1 MAHQAHWFYVLY
13 SLKDSKLYKGTCA
26 DIGNRFLTHVMGG
39 TISTKHRRP
48 LVLIYVQKFDSKEE
62 ALAFERF
69 AKTLEGGIQ
78 LKEKLFRLGLI
89 PSNERLS
96 SDG

>member
-13 SLKDSKLYKGTCA
+13 SLKDGKFYKGTCT
-26 DIGNRFLTHVMGG
+26 DIGNRFLTHFRGG

-48 LVLIYVQKFDSKEE
+48 LVLIYIQKFDSKEE

-69 AKTLEGGIQ
+69 SKTLEGGAQ
-78 LKEKLFRLGLI
+78 LKEKLFGLGLI
-89 PSNERLS
+89 ASNGRIS